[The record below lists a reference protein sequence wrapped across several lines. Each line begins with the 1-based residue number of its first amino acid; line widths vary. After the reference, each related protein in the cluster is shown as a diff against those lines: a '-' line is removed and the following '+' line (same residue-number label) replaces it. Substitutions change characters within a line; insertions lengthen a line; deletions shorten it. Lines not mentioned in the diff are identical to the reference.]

1 MKIEKLLF
9 LLSTPCIYNRNAVT
23 LAWTVIIKA
32 KNLVLVKMIP
42 CYVSVYKGSPETMED
57 DECKLQG
64 YIKNLKKDTFYEHKT
79 QYMAFSIYR

>member
-1 MKIEKLLF
+1 
-9 LLSTPCIYNRNAVT
+9 
-23 LAWTVIIKA
+23 
-32 KNLVLVKMIP
+32 MIP
-42 CYVSVYKGSPETMED
+42 YYVSVYKGSPETMED